1 VIADLHVHTTFSD
14 GAHTPSA
21 AILEAKRR
29 GLDCIALCDHDT
41 TATTALAVD
50 YGLRA
55 GVATIPGIEISAYD
69 FDSKRKIHL
78 LGYGYR
84 SPANAIEALCTP
96 LRESRDAMTREQI
109 RILRE
114 AGYPVSEDA
123 VRRVAL
129 GRMNEVE
136 RERWP
141 GVLYKQHIMM
151 VLIREG
157 LTTALYGDLYRELFK
172 GRGICAREITYVDV
186 FDALA
191 AIKADGGRA
200 VLAHPGQQDSFDLVE
215 RLVAAGLD
223 GIELYHEDH
232 APAHH
237 RRVLELA
244 HDHGLILTG
253 GSDAHG
259 DHGSIH
265 AIGDI
270 RAPHGAAE
278 ALTATGDP
286 DVDWTVDLVR
296 GAREIVLAA
305 LLEDRDPARK
315 GGDNRD
321 LVTRY
326 DTAVERHLVEAITAR
341 YREDAILAEEQEE
354 PPPDATGALWII
366 DPIDGTTN
374 FVTAHRDFAISVA
387 RYRDGR
393 PEFGVVYD
401 CVTDV
406 VYLGIAG
413 GGARRNGVPLPRRG
427 GAPPWGENNAEGGAP
442 AWGENN
448 AEGGAPARGENNAE
462 GGALLRGENNAEGGA
477 PPWGENN
484 AHGGLPPWGEN
495 NAQGGSPPWGENNA
509 QGGAPPWGEN
519 NAQGGAPPRGENNA
533 EGGPPAWGEN
543 NAQGSRSPISREDAI
558 IEISVST
565 VDRLRR
571 RAASRGENNAKG
583 GPAPPWGENNAQG
596 GPAPPWGEDNAQ
608 GGPAPRRGEKTAQ
621 GGGVDP
627 AALTIAH
634 RAQRAYG
641 CASLGLCRV
650 AEGSLDIY
658 LSARISVWDYAAAA
672 IVLAETGGATA
683 VELAEGE
690 GAGAGGTHRGDGG
703 DGAPLVGRL
712 RPDLI
717 LHRERRFVVAAA
729 DPKLL
734 TATLADY
741 FGDTGRFLV
750 GV

>member
-1 VIADLHVHTTFSD
+1 MIADLHVHTTFSD

-41 TATTALAVD
+41 TATTALALD

-232 APAHH
+232 TPAHH

-244 HDHGLILTG
+244 RDHRLILTG

-259 DHGSIH
+259 EHGSIH

-278 ALTATGDP
+278 ALTATGNP

-315 GGDNRD
+315 GGDNRN

-326 DTAVERHLVEAITAR
+326 DTAVERRLVEAITAR
-341 YREDAILAEEQEE
+341 YPEDAILAEEREE
-354 PPPDATGALWII
+354 PPPEAVGALWII

-387 RYRDGR
+387 RYRGGR

-401 CVTDV
+401 CVTDI

-413 GGARRNGVPLPRRG
+413 GGARRNGVLLPRRG
-427 GAPPWGENNAEGGAP
+427 GAPPRGENNAEGVAPPWGENNAEGGAP
-442 AWGENN
+442 
-448 AEGGAPARGENNAE
+448 P
-462 GGALLRGENNAEGGA
+462 
-477 PPWGENN
+477 
-484 AHGGLPPWGEN
+484 
-495 NAQGGSPPWGENNA
+495 
-509 QGGAPPWGEN
+509 
-519 NAQGGAPPRGENNA
+519 
-533 EGGPPAWGEN
+533 
-543 NAQGSRSPISREDAI
+543 PISRENAI

-565 VDRLRR
+565 VERLRR
-571 RAASRGENNAKG
+571 RAA
-583 GPAPPWGENNAQG
+583 PWGENNAQG
-596 GPAPPWGEDNAQ
+596 GPAPPWGGDNAQ
-608 GGPAPRRGEKTAQ
+608 GGGA
-621 GGGVDP
+621 DP

-690 GAGAGGTHRGDGG
+690 GVGAGRTQRAAGG
-703 DGAPLVGRL
+703 DGAPPAAGGGGAPADRSMA
-712 RPDLI
+712 PLI
-717 LHRERRFVVAAA
+717 LHREQRFVIAAA
-729 DPKLL
+729 DKALL
-734 TATLADY
+734 ETTLADF
-741 FGDTGRFLV
+741 FGGGSAFATVR
-750 GV
+750 